1 MLTRK
6 ELRRVD
12 HNANIN
18 LKNVPVINYAVNNT
32 WMKSRVS
39 SLYYNTV
46 TTIYGTRHVTYTRSS
61 ISQMIL

>member
-32 WMKSRVS
+32 
-39 SLYYNTV
+39 
-46 TTIYGTRHVTYTRSS
+46 
-61 ISQMIL
+61 